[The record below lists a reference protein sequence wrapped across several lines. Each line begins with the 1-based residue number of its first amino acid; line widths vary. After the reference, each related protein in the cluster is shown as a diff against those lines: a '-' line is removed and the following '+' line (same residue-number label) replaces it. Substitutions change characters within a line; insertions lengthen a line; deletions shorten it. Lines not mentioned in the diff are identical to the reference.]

1 MDKILI
7 DVSLENKY
15 ATVEVDDNV
24 SDEQI
29 KAVISDL
36 GYNVTSIK

>member
-1 MDKILI
+1 MLR
-7 DVSLENKY
+7 NKY
-15 ATVEVDDNV
+15 ATVEAYDNV

-36 GYNVTSIK
+36 GYNVTSIKIKIT